1 MVLFQRDYANQV
13 NMIMLIRRNL
23 FRDLEQLNWLPESS
37 SRFENERKVSRAGKE
52 TKEKGNVRGEEKDR
66 GWKGEKKLSK
76 RGLFNPYLLIF
87 LFTQNATKQIPEKVK

>member
-87 LFTQNATKQIPEKVK
+87 FSHKTQPNKFQKK